1 MKLKGIDVSEHQ
13 GVINWDQVKGQID
26 FAILRVGYGDN
37 ATSQD
42 DAQFKRNMEECTR
55 LGIPIGVYIYSYA
68 VTIAQAKSEAEHVL
82 RLIKGY
88 KLDYPVYLDLE
99 DDGTTG
105 TLDNN
110 TIGAIAKTFCDIIEG
125 AGYYVGIYANTYWF
139 NNRLTNS
146 IFDKWDK
153 WVAEYNSNCN
163 YNGDH
168 SIWQF
173 TDSCTFNGIN
183 GLVDTNYCY
192 VDYVNLIRNIG
203 LNGHKKTTN
212 RVYRNVVVYAKGADA
227 DECIAKILS
236 WKLEDCIV
244 VNHEEYIKGM
254 GKSVYSVG
262 ALKGIEA
269 NVYIRGENREE
280 TLKLAEKRVG
290 LR

>member
-13 GVINWDQVKGQID
+13 GVINWDSVKGQID
-26 FAILRVGYGDN
+26 FAILRVGFGDN
-37 ATSQD
+37 IISQD
-42 DAQFKRNMEECTR
+42 DGQWVRNANECTR
-55 LGIPIGVYIYSYA
+55 LGIPFGVYIYSYA
-68 VTIAQAKSEAEHVL
+68 TTLDQAKSEAEHVL
-82 RLIKGY
+82 RLIRGY

-99 DDGTTG
+99 DEATTG

-110 TIGAIAKTFCDIIEG
+110 TIAAISKTFCDIIES

-139 NNRLTNS
+139 NNRLTSN
-146 IFDKWDK
+146 IFNKYDK
-153 WVAEYNSNCN
+153 WVAEYNNNCN

-173 TDSCTFNGIN
+173 TDSCAFNGIN
-183 GLVDTNYCY
+183 GPVDTNYCY

-203 LNGHKKTTN
+203 LNGHKKTIN
-212 RVYRNVVVYAKGADA
+212 KVYRNAAVYAKGADA

-236 WKLEDCIV
+236 WRLEDCV
-244 VNHEEYIKGM
+244 VLDHIQYKPGVA
-254 GKSVYSVG
+254 KSVYSIGV
-262 ALKGIEA
+262 LKGIEA

-280 TLKLAEKRVG
+280 TLKLAEKRIG